1 MKKSICSKMMLLA
14 LGLTLVASPVVAEDA
29 AKVDKPEYYSTL
41 QTEYKLTDE
50 QIKSMTDKGLKGNDQ
65 VRVARLASKSGK
77 TLDEVM
83 KMRLEQKMGWGK
95 IAKELG
101 VDSKEIGQAVSDANK
116 AKHEEKKAEKAA
128 KKAAHD
134 AEKAEKKAAKDA
146 EKAEKK
152 ASKDAEKAEKKMAQE
167 AKKSEKAESKK

>member
-1 MKKSICSKMMLLA
+1 MKKGICSKMILLA
-14 LGLTLVASPVVAEDA
+14 LGLTLVASPVMAEDA
-29 AKVDKPEYYSTL
+29 AEGGKPEYYSTL
-41 QTEYKLTDE
+41 QTEYKLTDD
-50 QIKSMTDKGLKGNDQ
+50 QIKSMTDKGLKGHDQ

-77 TLDEVM
+77 TLDDVM

-134 AEKAEKKAAKDA
+134 AEKAEKKAAHDA

-152 ASKDAEKAEKKMAQE
+152 ASKDAEKTEKKMAHD
-167 AKKSEKAESKK
+167 AKKADKAESKK

>member
-1 MKKSICSKMMLLA
+1 MKKGICSKMILLA
-14 LGLTLVASPVVAEDA
+14 LGMTLVASPVMAEDA
-29 AKVDKPEYYSTL
+29 AAGSKPEYYSTL
-41 QTEYKLTDE
+41 QTDYKLTDD

-77 TLDEVM
+77 TLEDVM

-134 AEKAEKKAAKDA
+134 AEKAEKKA
-146 EKAEKK
+146 
-152 ASKDAEKAEKKMAQE
+152 SKDADKAEKKMAQE
-167 AKKSEKAESKK
+167 AKKADKAESKK